1 MRGEEATPPTHPIFT
16 RQMKT
21 HYQLDRLPRFRRA
34 VITIGSFDGVHRGH
48 QMLLAR
54 IRRMA
59 EKRDGESVVI
69 TFDPHPRSVLQP
81 TDTTLRLLSTIE
93 EKAAFCAEQG
103 IDHLVVVPF
112 SLKFS
117 AQSPAEYIQNFLVRY
132 FHPDRIVIG
141 YDHRFGKDRE
151 GDVDFLRYHAAR
163 FDYEVVEIAAQEVDQ
178 ITVSSTKIREALLRG
193 DVSRAE
199 ILMGRPYELTGT
211 VIEGQRIGR
220 TIGYPTANLRPA
232 HALKLVPAHGIY
244 AVEAA
249 VAGQRYRGMLYIGDR
264 PVVADGRGTTIE
276 LHLFDFS
283 GDLYGQSVT
292 LYFREFL
299 RGDVHLDG
307 MDALKRQLEADEA
320 KARAVLAELSQP
332 RQEPGENPDTAIVIL
347 NYNGRGFL
355 ERYLPGV
362 ITNLETNCRVIVADN
377 ASTDDSVAWL
387 RAHHPDVQLI
397 ILSENFGFAAG
408 YNEALQQVSAE
419 IFVLLNSDVRV
430 TPGWLGGILP
440 LFRDP
445 QVGAVQPKILAEYSK
460 ECFEYAGAAGGYLD
474 FLGYPFCRGRVF
486 GSTERDE
493 GQYDDPAE
501 IFWASGA
508 AFFVRA
514 KAFHDLKG
522 FEPEYF
528 AHAEEIDLCWRM
540 KRAGYRI
547 LAEPSATVFHV
558 GGGTLA
564 YDTPRKAYLNF
575 RNTLVTS
582 FKNEHVTRLL
592 WLLPVRLLLD
602 GAAALLF
609 LFQGK
614 WGHIGSILHAHLH
627 FYRKLPLWVDR
638 RARRSNEIQ
647 AARVG
652 PPRTDCGR
660 VADSI
665 ALHYYLLNH
674 KRFSEV
680 VIHQVRV
687 EADPV
692 ALN

>member
-1 MRGEEATPPTHPIFT
+1 
-16 RQMKT
+16 MKT

-48 QMLLAR
+48 QQLLAR
-54 IRRMA
+54 IRKMA
-59 EKRDGESVVI
+59 EMRDGESVVI

-81 TDTTLRLLSTIE
+81 ADTSLRLLSTTE
-93 EKAAFCAEQG
+93 EKAAFCDEQG

-112 SLKFS
+112 SIEFS
-117 AQSPAEYIQNFLVRY
+117 QQSPAEYIEHFLVRN
-132 FHPDRIVIG
+132 FQPDRIVIG

-151 GDVDFLRYHAAR
+151 GDVDFLRYHAVA
-163 FDYEVVEIAAQEVDQ
+163 FKYEVVEIAAQEVDR
-178 ITVSSTKIREALLRG
+178 ITVSSTKIRQALLRG
-193 DVSRAE
+193 DVRRAE
-199 ILMGRPYELTGT
+199 TLMGRPYELTGT
-211 VIEGQRIGR
+211 VVEGQRIGR
-220 TIGYPTANLRPA
+220 TIGYPTANLRPG
-232 HALKLVPAHGIY
+232 HPLKLIPAHGIY
-244 AVEAA
+244 AVEASVGRA
-249 VAGQRYRGMLYIGDR
+249 RHRGMLYIGDR

-292 LYFREFL
+292 VYFREFL

-307 MDALKRQLEADEA
+307 MDALKDQLTADETH
-320 KARAVLAELSQP
+320 ARAILERLEHSGEEAE
-332 RQEPGENPDTAIVIL
+332 ENPDTAIVIL

-355 ERYLPGV
+355 ERYLPTV
-362 ITNLETNCRVIVADN
+362 IENLEPNCRVIIADN
-377 ASTDDSVAWL
+377 ASTDNSLPWL
-387 RAHHPDVQLI
+387 RNHYPDIHLI
-397 ILSENFGFAAG
+397 ALTKNLGFAAG
-408 YNEALQQVSAE
+408 YNEALQQVDAE
-419 IFVLLNSDVRV
+419 VYVLLNSDVRV
-430 TPGWLGGILP
+430 TPGWLGSILP
-440 LFRDP
+440 LFSQP
-445 QVGAVQPKILAEYSK
+445 TVGAVQPKILAEYSPD
-460 ECFEYAGAAGGYLD
+460 CFEYAGAAGGYID

-486 GSTERDE
+486 GSAERDE
-493 GQYDDPAE
+493 GQYDSPEE
-501 IFWASGA
+501 IFWATGA

-514 KAFHDLKG
+514 KAFHDLEG

-547 LAEPSATVFHV
+547 LVEPSSRVYHV

-564 YDTPRKAYLNF
+564 YDTPQKAYLNF

-609 LFQGK
+609 LTQGK
-614 WGHIGSILHAHLH
+614 WGHILSILHAHLH
-627 FYRKLPLWVDR
+627 FYRKLPLWVYR
-638 RARRSNEIQ
+638 RARRSSEIA

-652 PPRTDCGR
+652 PPRTDYGR

-674 KRFSEV
+674 TRFADV

-687 EADPV
+687 EAETAPV
-692 ALN
+692 N